1 MLAALPNGRAAF
13 KAALAA
19 EMPLDVARLP
29 FNADLLALLR
39 TEKSQGRR
47 IYLASAADARYVR
60 AVAEELGLFD
70 GVFASDGTTNLK
82 GAAKARVLCEAF
94 GRGGFD
100 YAGNSLADLPVWQD
114 AAGVLVVNEVP
125 RRACCA
131 YDGARRFPR
140 CRRS

>member
-1 MLAALPNGRAAF
+1 MDLTADTRAAERPLVVDLDGTLIRSDLLVESCFALLSYAPRRLPPVLAALPNGRAAF

-82 GAAKARVLCEAF
+82 GAAKARVLCEA
-94 GRGGFD
+94 
-100 YAGNSLADLPVWQD
+100 
-114 AAGVLVVNEVP
+114 
-125 RRACCA
+125 
-131 YDGARRFPR
+131 
-140 CRRS
+140 